1 MRWAIGIVAVLALL
15 VVLDRLA
22 VWAESRGWLYWRHR
36 APATTPGGSG
46 ILADLIQAFQPAQRH
61 VVEERDR
68 QRLTADQQESA
79 APPLGVDLD
88 RGVVRLSADEA
99 PEPPPPPV

>member
-1 MRWAIGIVAVLALL
+1 V
-15 VVLDRLA
+15 
-22 VWAESRGWLYWRHR
+22 
-36 APATTPGGSG
+36 
-46 ILADLIQAFQPAQRH
+46 FQPAQRH

-88 RGVVRLSADEA
+88 RGVVRLSGNE
-99 PEPPPPPV
+99 PPKPPPPQV

>member
-1 MRWAIGIVAVLALL
+1 VRWAIWAVADLLLL
-15 VVLDRLA
+15 VVLDRVA

-46 ILADLIQAFQPAQRH
+46 ILADLLQVFQPAQRH
-61 VVEERDR
+61 VVAERDR

-79 APPLGVDLD
+79 APPFGVDLD
-88 RGVVRLSADEA
+88 RGVVRLPATDA
-99 PEPPPPPV
+99 TNRPPRV